1 MTPIEVVNRV
11 LGGCGIAVCSVGEL
25 VLNYYNV
32 PRAIYELEFCV
43 SRGYLVLAAAKLCLS
58 GNFEPCDPEPTIN
71 NYTEY
76 KRGFPR
82 LRTTFLPDRQQTI
95 IIFTAHVYGLEP
107 LAEKTLTI
115 RAPDCHVSK
124 EMDGFNAEE
133 MAAMTLPRL
142 APYLR
147 GQAAK
152 FLSTRDDVAMIAVE
166 ELIDGMDLDEG
177 WVSDQLQDF
186 AVIPRAVNAMVPYA
200 GSLTRSHQPDRRRA
214 APMSA
219 LSLTRPVIYG
229 MVFGQGMTDCQSAL
243 QLI

>member
-152 FLSTRDDVAMIAVE
+152 FLSTRDDMAMIAVE

-177 WVSDQLQDF
+177 WVSDQLQDCEPAARSLILQNIANKPF
-186 AVIPRAVNAMVPYA
+186 RMDHFSENTITCFVRDKEEAEYVKSIA
-200 GSLTRSHQPDRRRA
+200 GY
-214 APMSA
+214 M
-219 LSLTRPVIYG
+219 
-229 MVFGQGMTDCQSAL
+229 
-243 QLI
+243 